1 MGLFE
6 QVSSAVS
13 GLTGKG
19 KRQEGGVTAVLLPQ
33 LMSMLSQP
41 GTLDKVMAGF
51 QNAGLGNVLQS
62 WIGTGQNLPI
72 SADQVRSV
80 LGDGMIADLAK
91 RSGIGEPETSQAL
104 TGLLPQVI
112 DKLTPDG
119 AVPSKLD
126 FGGLS
131 SSLGKLLG

>member
-13 GLTGKG
+13 GIAGKG
-19 KRQEGGVTAVLLPQ
+19 QEGGVNAVLLPQ
-33 LMSMLSQP
+33 LMSLLSKP
-41 GTLDKVMAGF
+41 GAMDKVMSAF
-51 QNAGLGNVLQS
+51 QSSGLGNVLQS

-80 LGDGMIADLAK
+80 LGDGMISDLAK
-91 RSGIGEPETSQAL
+91 RSGIGEAETSQAL
-104 TGLLPQVI
+104 SGLLPQVV

-119 AVPSKLD
+119 ALPSKLD

>member
-6 QVSSAVS
+6 QVSSALS
-13 GLTGKG
+13 GLTGKS
-19 KRQEGGVTAVLLPQ
+19 KESGGATAVLLPQ

-51 QNAGLGNVLQS
+51 QSAGLGNVLQS

-80 LGDGMIADLAK
+80 LGDGMIGDLAK
-91 RSGIGEPETSQAL
+91 RSGISEAETSQAL

-119 AVPSKLD
+119 TVPSKLD
-126 FGGLS
+126 MGGLT